1 MDERD
6 RKIVDTLLEDSRTP
20 YVELAKML
28 GITEA
33 AVRKRVRNLE
43 EAGIISKFTI
53 RVDPSIL
60 GFDSVA
66 IIGIDTVPDAL
77 IGVQEA
83 VRKMKGVRYTSLSA
97 GDHMLLFGV
106 WCRNNSELRSLISK
120 VKGMGGVT
128 KVCPAVL
135 LKNVEYCE

>member
-6 RKIVDTLLEDSRTP
+6 RIIVEALMEDSRMP
-20 YVELAKML
+20 YVRLAKML

-33 AVRKRVRNLE
+33 AVRKRVRNLQD
-43 EAGIISKFTI
+43 AGIISKFTI

-66 IIGIDTVPDAL
+66 VIGIDTKADAL
-77 IGVQEA
+77 VSVQSA
-83 VRKMKGVRYTSLSA
+83 VRRMKGVRYTSLSS

-106 WCRNNSELRSLISK
+106 WCRDQGELQSVISR
-120 VKGMGGVT
+120 VKSMKGVT
-128 KVCPAVL
+128 RVCPAVL

>member
-6 RKIVDTLLEDSRTP
+6 RIIVEALIEDSRTP

-28 GITEA
+28 RITEA

-43 EAGIISKFTI
+43 DSGIISKFTI
-53 RVDPSIL
+53 RVDPSVL
-60 GFDSVA
+60 GYSSVA
-66 IIGIDTVPDAL
+66 IIGIDTKPDAL
-77 IGVQEA
+77 IWVQA
-83 VRKMKGVRYTSLSA
+83 TVKRMKGVRYTSLSS
-97 GDHMLLFGV
+97 GDHMLMFGV
-106 WCRNNSELRSLISK
+106 WCHDQNELRSVISR
-120 VKGMGGVT
+120 VKKMDGVT

>member
-6 RKIVDTLLEDSRTP
+6 MLIVEALLENSRTS
-20 YVELAKML
+20 YVKLAQML

-33 AVRKRVRNLE
+33 AVRKRVRNLQGS
-43 EAGIISKFTI
+43 GIISKFTI

-60 GFDSVA
+60 GYNSVA
-66 IIGIDTVPDAL
+66 VIGIDAEPDAL
-77 IGVQEA
+77 VSVQA
-83 VRKMKGVRYTSLSA
+83 SVRKMKGVRYTSLSS

-106 WCRNNSELRSLISK
+106 WCRNQDELRSVISK
-120 VKGMGGVT
+120 VKAMGGVT

>member
-6 RKIVDTLLEDSRTP
+6 RLIVEALMEDSRTP
-20 YVELAKML
+20 YVKLAKEL
-28 GITEA
+28 RISEA
-33 AVRKRVRNLE
+33 AVRKRVRNLQ

-60 GFDSVA
+60 GYDSVA
-66 IIGIDTVPDAL
+66 VIGIDAEPDAL
-77 IGVQEA
+77 VSVQA
-83 VRKMKGVRYTSLSA
+83 SVRRMKGVRYTSLSS

-106 WCRNNSELRSLISK
+106 WCKGKEELKSVISR
-120 VKGMGGVT
+120 VKAMKGVT
-128 KVCPAVL
+128 KVCPAIL